1 MIKYTIYYMNNIV
14 YLPLHYGR
22 APKWLFNRM
31 VRLGRSI
38 IKTVVDE
45 FGTDELIKRLSDPY
59 WFQALGCSLGY
70 DWHSSGLTTVLTG
83 VLSEILKENDYGI
96 YIVGG
101 KGKKAITIPKQ
112 IDGIYEKTGLDK
124 VYKLV
129 KISRLAAKTDTV
141 LLQDGYNI
149 YHQAIIFNEKIKWS
163 LIQQGMNI
171 DIRYARRYHWNSE
184 KPVTKYVN
192 EPHIG
197 ILVDRIEDNI
207 VNLTDRKSI
216 EAKKT
221 MIDIIQ
227 ENRIHRDI
235 EKLYE
240 KIRFGL
246 YRWIP
251 SYIVDNDKIN
261 VLILPKKINWEVA
274 RKIYESKPTTIPEF
288 LNVKGV
294 NRNIVRA
301 LALISTLL
309 YGNEIAWKDTIK
321 YTFTL
326 GGKDGVPYF
335 VDRKTYDRVINFFK
349 DIIEGSELDRKDKID
364 SLKRLAEMDIT
375 TY

>member
-1 MIKYTIYYMNNIV
+1 M

-31 VRLGRSI
+31 VRLGRGI
-38 IKTVVDE
+38 IKTVIDE

-83 VLSEILKENDYGI
+83 VLSEILKDYDYGV

-101 KGKKAITIPKQ
+101 KGKKAVTVPKQ
-112 IDGIYEKTGLDK
+112 IDEIYEKTGLDK

-141 LLQDGYNI
+141 LLQDGYDI
-149 YHQAIIFNEKIKWS
+149 YHQAIIFDERMGWT
-163 LIQQGMNI
+163 LIQQGMNT
-171 DIRYARRYHWNSE
+171 DVRYARRYHWNSG
-184 KPVTKYVN
+184 KPISKYVN

-197 ILVDRIEDNI
+197 ILVDRIENNI
-207 VNLTDRKSI
+207 VNLIDRKSI

-227 ENRIHRDI
+227 ENRIRRDI

-240 KIRFGL
+240 KIKFGL
-246 YRWIP
+246 YRWIS
-251 SYIVDNDKIN
+251 SYTVNNDKIN

-274 RKIYESKPTTIPEF
+274 RRIYESRPATMPEF

-301 LALISTLL
+301 LALVSSLI
-309 YGNEIAWKDTIK
+309 YGDEIMWRDTIK
-321 YTFTL
+321 YTFTV
-326 GGKDGVPYF
+326 GGKDGVPYY
-335 VDRKTYDRVINFFK
+335 VDRKTYDQAINFFK
-349 DIIEGSELDRKDKID
+349 DIIEGSELDRKDKIA
-364 SLKRLAEMDIT
+364 SLKRLAKLDVA